1 MRLRMCEPTGVHDA
15 IVLIEPEA
23 LLSRAMTRLLAV
35 MGHTVVTVEEAM
47 ASETGPRCLV
57 VDEQSLDS
65 VPATMRALPHVIL
78 TSEPLPA
85 RWHIKAILRKP
96 FSAEDLKVA
105 ILQACLPPRLQ
116 HTDSSEWEIS
126 RGPSLPAA

>member
-1 MRLRMCEPTGVHDA
+1 MHDV

-35 MGHTVVTVEEAM
+35 MGHTAVTVEEAM
-47 ASETGPRCLV
+47 ASETEPRCV
-57 VDEQSLDS
+57 IVDEQSLDA
-65 VPATMRALPHVIL
+65 VPVTMRALPHVIL
-78 TSEPLPA
+78 TAEPLPTL
-85 RWHIKAILRKP
+85 WHVKAVLRKP
-96 FSAEDLKVA
+96 FSAEEVKAA

-126 RGPSLPAA
+126 RGPNLPAA